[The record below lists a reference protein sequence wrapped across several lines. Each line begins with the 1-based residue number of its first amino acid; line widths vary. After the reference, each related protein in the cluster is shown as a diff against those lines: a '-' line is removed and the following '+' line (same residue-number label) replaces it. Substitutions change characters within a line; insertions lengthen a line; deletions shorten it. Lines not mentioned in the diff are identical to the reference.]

1 MNPIYLL
8 RLSALAERKEFVVHI
23 LVCARN
29 LSCGHVNHYEKNKFE
44 AYYHAHFNITFRI
57 YHTCGNLVIRS
68 SYFKR
73 LEIKVSKVCPGG
85 NVM

>member
-29 LSCGHVNHYEKNKFE
+29 LSCGHVNHYEKTNLKLIIMHISISLS
-44 AYYHAHFNITFRI
+44 AYITLAE
-57 YHTCGNLVIRS
+57 TW
-68 SYFKR
+68 
-73 LEIKVSKVCPGG
+73 
-85 NVM
+85 

>member
-29 LSCGHVNHYEKNKFE
+29 
-44 AYYHAHFNITFRI
+44 
-57 YHTCGNLVIRS
+57 HTCGNLVIRS